1 MEKTVG
7 KSGTSQWLKK
17 HGLNTV
23 LVAPLMIFV
32 FSFTIVPIFQ
42 TILLSFK
49 DQITSEWTLRNYAYV
64 FGRSFFSE
72 AVINTLFVSAIGL
85 LIQMVIGYL
94 LASMLRKNFVGKG
107 LARTLVMLPMGI
119 PTMVSGVAMLYLFGM
134 SGYLN
139 EILYR
144 LNVTPI
150 PIDWTANR
158 LRSLFVV
165 AVADSWKVM
174 LAFFN
179 GKRFVPMVVMLFL
192 SGLES
197 IPLELYEAADVDG
210 AGKFDCFRY
219 ITIPQLKATVTM
231 TVLTRLVDLLRIF
244 ELPKVLLGGT
254 TPFLAT
260 MSYEE
265 YSYGNNAYSAVAS
278 TVLLALILVIV
289 MAYMFAFEREKKGG
303 RRR

>member
-23 LVAPLMIFV
+23 LVAPLVIFV

-174 LAFFN
+174 
-179 GKRFVPMVVMLFL
+179 PMVVMLFL

>member
-94 LASMLRKNFVGKG
+94 LASMLRTNFVGKG

-174 LAFFN
+174 
-179 GKRFVPMVVMLFL
+179 PMVVMLFL

-303 RRR
+303 GRR

>member
-174 LAFFN
+174 
-179 GKRFVPMVVMLFL
+179 PMVVMLFL

-289 MAYMFAFEREKKGG
+289 MAYMYAFEREKKGG

>member
-94 LASMLRKNFVGKG
+94 LALMLRKNFVGKG

-174 LAFFN
+174 
-179 GKRFVPMVVMLFL
+179 PMVVMLFL

-303 RRR
+303 RRI

>member
-174 LAFFN
+174 
-179 GKRFVPMVVMLFL
+179 PMVVILFL

-303 RRR
+303 GRR

>member
-7 KSGTSQWLKK
+7 KSGVSLWLKK
-17 HGLNTV
+17 HGLNTM

-94 LASMLRKNFVGKG
+94 LASMLRKSFVGKG

-119 PTMVSGVAMLYLFGM
+119 PTMVSGVAMLYLFGI

-139 EILYR
+139 EVLYR
-144 LNVTPI
+144 LNLAAI

-174 LAFFN
+174 
-179 GKRFVPMVVMLFL
+179 PMVVMLFL

-197 IPLELYEAADVDG
+197 IPLEMYEAADVDG

-278 TVLLALILVIV
+278 TVLLVLILVIV

-303 RRR
+303 RPR

>member
-174 LAFFN
+174 
-179 GKRFVPMVVMLFL
+179 PMVVMLFL

-265 YSYGNNAYSAVAS
+265 YSYVNNAYSAVAS

>member
-1 MEKTVG
+1 
-7 KSGTSQWLKK
+7 SGMSLWFKK
-17 HGLNTV
+17 HGLNTM

-94 LASMLRKNFVGKG
+94 LASMLRKSFVGKG

-119 PTMVSGVAMLYLFGM
+119 PTMVSGVAMLYLFGI

-139 EILYR
+139 EVLYR
-144 LNVTPI
+144 LNLAAI

-174 LAFFN
+174 
-179 GKRFVPMVVMLFL
+179 PMVVMLFL

-197 IPLELYEAADVDG
+197 IPLEMYEAADVDG

-278 TVLLALILVIV
+278 TVLLVLILVIV

-303 RRR
+303 RAR

>member
-7 KSGTSQWLKK
+7 KSGMSLWFKK
-17 HGLNTV
+17 HGLNTM

-94 LASMLRKNFVGKG
+94 LASMLRKSFVGKG

-119 PTMVSGVAMLYLFGM
+119 PTMVSGVAMLYLFGI

-139 EILYR
+139 EVLYR
-144 LNVTPI
+144 LNLAAI

-174 LAFFN
+174 
-179 GKRFVPMVVMLFL
+179 PMVVMLFL

-197 IPLELYEAADVDG
+197 IPLEMYEAADVDG

-278 TVLLALILVIV
+278 TVLLVLILVIV

-303 RRR
+303 RAR

>member
-94 LASMLRKNFVGKG
+94 LASLLRKNFVGKG

-174 LAFFN
+174 
-179 GKRFVPMVVMLFL
+179 PMVVMLFL

>member
-7 KSGTSQWLKK
+7 KNGTSLWLKK

-49 DQITSEWTLRNYAYV
+49 DQITSEWTLRNYVYV

-174 LAFFN
+174 
-179 GKRFVPMVVMLFL
+179 PMVVMLFL

-303 RRR
+303 RRI

>member
-174 LAFFN
+174 
-179 GKRFVPMVVMLFL
+179 PMVVMLFL

>member
-7 KSGTSQWLKK
+7 KNGTSLWLKK
-17 HGLNTV
+17 HRLNTV

-49 DQITSEWTLRNYAYV
+49 DQITSEWTLRNYVYV

-174 LAFFN
+174 
-179 GKRFVPMVVMLFL
+179 PMVVMLFL

-303 RRR
+303 GRR

>member
-165 AVADSWKVM
+165 AVPDSWKVM
-174 LAFFN
+174 
-179 GKRFVPMVVMLFL
+179 PMVVMLFL

>member
-174 LAFFN
+174 
-179 GKRFVPMVVMLFL
+179 PMVVMLFL

-210 AGKFDCFRY
+210 AENS
-219 ITIPQLKATVTM
+219 TASATS
-231 TVLTRLVDLLRIF
+231 
-244 ELPKVLLGGT
+244 
-254 TPFLAT
+254 PFP
-260 MSYEE
+260 S
-265 YSYGNNAYSAVAS
+265 S
-278 TVLLALILVIV
+278 
-289 MAYMFAFEREKKGG
+289 RP
-303 RRR
+303 R

>member
-174 LAFFN
+174 
-179 GKRFVPMVVMLFL
+179 PMVVMLFL

-219 ITIPQLKATVTM
+219 ITIRQLKATVTM

>member
-49 DQITSEWTLRNYAYV
+49 DQITSEWTLRNYVYV

-174 LAFFN
+174 
-179 GKRFVPMVVMLFL
+179 PMVVMLFL

-303 RRR
+303 GRR

>member
-7 KSGTSQWLKK
+7 KNGTSLWLKK

-72 AVINTLFVSAIGL
+72 AVINTLFVAAIGL

-174 LAFFN
+174 
-179 GKRFVPMVVMLFL
+179 PMVVMLFL

-278 TVLLALILVIV
+278 TVLLALLLVIV

-303 RRR
+303 GRR

>member
-64 FGRSFFSE
+64 FGRRFFSE

-174 LAFFN
+174 
-179 GKRFVPMVVMLFL
+179 PMVVMLFL

-219 ITIPQLKATVTM
+219 ITIPQLKATM

>member
-64 FGRSFFSE
+64 FGRSVFSE

-174 LAFFN
+174 
-179 GKRFVPMVVMLFL
+179 PMVVMLFL

>member
-174 LAFFN
+174 
-179 GKRFVPMVVMLFL
+179 PMVVMLFL

-289 MAYMFAFEREKKGG
+289 MDYMFAFEREKKGG
-303 RRR
+303 GRR

>member
-174 LAFFN
+174 
-179 GKRFVPMVVMLFL
+179 PMVVMLFL

-197 IPLELYEAADVDG
+197 PG
-210 AGKFDCFRY
+210 AVR
-219 ITIPQLKATVTM
+219 
-231 TVLTRLVDLLRIF
+231 
-244 ELPKVLLGGT
+244 GG
-254 TPFLAT
+254 
-260 MSYEE
+260 
-265 YSYGNNAYSAVAS
+265 GC
-278 TVLLALILVIV
+278 
-289 MAYMFAFEREKKGG
+289 G
-303 RRR
+303 RRGKIRLLPLHHHSPAQGHGDHDRADQAGGPAANLRAA

>member
-7 KSGTSQWLKK
+7 KNGTSLWLKK

-174 LAFFN
+174 
-179 GKRFVPMVVMLFL
+179 PMVVMLFL

-244 ELPKVLLGGT
+244 ALPKVLLGGT
-254 TPFLAT
+254 PPFLAT

-303 RRR
+303 GRR

>member
-174 LAFFN
+174 
-179 GKRFVPMVVMLFL
+179 PMVVMLFL

-303 RRR
+303 GRR

>member
-174 LAFFN
+174 
-179 GKRFVPMVVMLFL
+179 PMVVMLFL

-244 ELPKVLLGGT
+244 ELPKVLLGGA

>member
-174 LAFFN
+174 P
-179 GKRFVPMVVMLFL
+179 RVVMLFL

>member
-174 LAFFN
+174 
-179 GKRFVPMVVMLFL
+179 PMVVMLFL

-289 MAYMFAFEREKKGG
+289 MAYMFAFEREKKRG

>member
-158 LRSLFVV
+158 LRSLCVV

-174 LAFFN
+174 
-179 GKRFVPMVVMLFL
+179 PMVVMLFL

>member
-7 KSGTSQWLKK
+7 KSGTSQWLKQ
-17 HGLNTV
+17 HGLDTV

-174 LAFFN
+174 
-179 GKRFVPMVVMLFL
+179 PMVVMLFL

-265 YSYGNNAYSAVAS
+265 YSYGHNAYSAVAS

>member
-7 KSGTSQWLKK
+7 KNGTSLWLKK

-107 LARTLVMLPMGI
+107 LARTLFMLPMGI

-174 LAFFN
+174 
-179 GKRFVPMVVMLFL
+179 PMVVMLFL

-303 RRR
+303 GRR

>member
-7 KSGTSQWLKK
+7 KNGTSLWLKK

-49 DQITSEWTLRNYAYV
+49 DQITSEWTLRNYVYV

-174 LAFFN
+174 
-179 GKRFVPMVVMLFL
+179 PMVVMLFL

-303 RRR
+303 GRR

>member
-158 LRSLFVV
+158 LRSRFVV

-174 LAFFN
+174 
-179 GKRFVPMVVMLFL
+179 PMVVMLFL

>member
-174 LAFFN
+174 
-179 GKRFVPMVVMLFL
+179 PMVVMLFL

-197 IPLELYEAADVDG
+197 IPLELYESADVDG

>member
-119 PTMVSGVAMLYLFGM
+119 PTMVSDVAMLYLFGM

-174 LAFFN
+174 
-179 GKRFVPMVVMLFL
+179 PMVVMLFL

>member
-119 PTMVSGVAMLYLFGM
+119 PTMVSDVAMLYLFGM

-174 LAFFN
+174 
-179 GKRFVPMVVMLFL
+179 PMVVMLFL

-231 TVLTRLVDLLRIF
+231 TVLTRLVDLRRIF

>member
-174 LAFFN
+174 
-179 GKRFVPMVVMLFL
+179 PMVVMVFL

>member
-32 FSFTIVPIFQ
+32 ISFTIVPIFQ

-174 LAFFN
+174 
-179 GKRFVPMVVMLFL
+179 PMVVMLFL

>member
-174 LAFFN
+174 
-179 GKRFVPMVVMLFL
+179 PMVVMLFL

-219 ITIPQLKATVTM
+219 ITIPQLKAAVTM
-231 TVLTRLVDLLRIF
+231 TVLTRLVGLLRIF

>member
-174 LAFFN
+174 
-179 GKRFVPMVVMLFL
+179 PMVVMLFL

-303 RRR
+303 RRI